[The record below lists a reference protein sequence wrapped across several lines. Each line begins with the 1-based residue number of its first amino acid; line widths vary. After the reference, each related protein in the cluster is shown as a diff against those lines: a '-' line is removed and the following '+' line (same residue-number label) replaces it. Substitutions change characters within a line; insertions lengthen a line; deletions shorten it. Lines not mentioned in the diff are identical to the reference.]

1 MARHSETVSRG
12 FRGALKRDHGGPA
25 CNVPM
30 RMPPRGCPP
39 AQMGEGPRPLALGQQ
54 MHRDAVELRR
64 RRAPRLHSY
73 TATCGIADTVKT
85 KFKVEPGDGK
95 HPDDRWYA
103 WLKEE
108 WGCDPGGKDRARLR
122 TRWAGLP
129 IPARRHD
136 SMLRQAKGRTLEHGL

>member
-1 MARHSETVSRG
+1 MRSTCVPT
-12 FRGALKRDHGGPA
+12 ALAAAMSTAVPA
-25 CNVPM
+25 H
-30 RMPPRGCPP
+30 
-39 AQMGEGPRPLALGQQ
+39 AAGEWPDSPHRLWFENLQRPDNHLAPERWTDPKSL
-54 MHRDAVELRR
+54 
-64 RRAPRLHSY
+64 Y
-73 TATCGIADTVKT
+73 CCGIADTVKT

>member
-1 MARHSETVSRG
+1 VQRPYAN
-12 FRGALKRDHGGPA
+12 AGPG
-25 CNVPM
+25 
-30 RMPPRGCPP
+30 RCPP
-39 AQMGEGPRPLALGQQ
+39 VQMGEGPLALGQQ

-108 WGCDPGGKDRARLR
+108 WVA
-122 TRWAGLP
+122 
-129 IPARRHD
+129 IPAEKIVPD
-136 SMLRQAKGRTLEHGL
+136 FAPDGQAYLFLLAGTIQCFVKPKGGL

>member
-1 MARHSETVSRG
+1 MRSICVPA
-12 FRGALKRDHGGPA
+12 ALAAAMSTAVPAYAAGEWPDGP
-25 CNVPM
+25 N
-30 RMPPRGCPP
+30 RLWFENL
-39 AQMGEGPRPLALGQQ
+39 QRPDNHLAPERWTDPKSL
-54 MHRDAVELRR
+54 
-64 RRAPRLHSY
+64 Y
-73 TATCGIADTVKT
+73 CCGIADTVKT